1 MGLRHPEGQ
10 VAKATCHPCLS
21 GHARVQLPLPE
32 APTAALSELLSARPS
47 RVCPPVVPALTGQV
61 CVLHVSFT
69 TCSTLSQR
77 PVLLL
82 DCDVSS
88 RRARITSVSSPES
101 LVSQRLEHGGNSKN
115 ICGQDE

>member
-1 MGLRHPEGQ
+1 MPPLFVG
-10 VAKATCHPCLS
+10 TCASSAPS
-21 GHARVQLPLPE
+21 ARS
-32 APTAALSELLSARPS
+32 PTAALSELLSARPS

-61 CVLHVSFT
+61 CVLHVPFT

-88 RRARITSVSSPES
+88 QRARITSVSSPES